1 MQGIDACAKKPRL
14 RTMDLWA
21 SFESSAL
28 MVLEREVEKS
38 PVDRS
43 MLERGLHLLAIAKSQ
58 DPNAPLP
65 PLDVFT
71 DAELTEMV
79 GALLKG

>member
-1 MQGIDACAKKPRL
+1 
-14 RTMDLWA
+14 
-21 SFESSAL
+21 
-28 MVLEREVEKS
+28 MVLEREVKKS

-43 MLERGLHLLAIAKSQ
+43 MLEWGLHLLAIAKSQ

-79 GALLKG
+79 GALLKGEHYGRADIAA

>member
-1 MQGIDACAKKPRL
+1 MNLWRAFEDGALVVL
-14 RTMDLWA
+14 R
-21 SFESSAL
+21 
-28 MVLEREVEKS
+28 REVDRT
-38 PVDRS
+38 PVDRA

-71 DAELTEMV
+71 DVELTEMV
-79 GALLKG
+79 GALLKGEHHGRADSAA

>member
-1 MQGIDACAKKPRL
+1 
-14 RTMDLWA
+14 MDLWK

-28 MVLEREVEKS
+28 MVLGREVKKS

-65 PLDVFT
+65 PLGVLTDV
-71 DAELTEMV
+71 ELAEMV
-79 GALLKG
+79 EALLEGES